1 MAFVE
6 VRNISR
12 RFSDFAIDDVSFEIE
27 KGDILTLMGESG
39 SGKTSILR
47 MVSGLDMQ
55 DSGEIIIAGRNVTGM
70 QAGKRNVGLIFQ
82 DLALFPHMNAYDN
95 IAYGLRAKRYRESV
109 IEDKVEEISKTL
121 RISGLLKKYPG
132 TISGGEKQ
140 RVAMARSLVMSP
152 DILLMDEPMSSL
164 DPGLRNDIMVEI
176 KSISRK
182 LGQTIIYVTHDVNEG
197 LFLGDSVVFIANGRV
212 VRKGKP
218 EEIWENPESEGL
230 ARFLGYNVLT
240 INEEKIAV
248 RSEDIEIS
256 ENGNISGTLLGYG
269 YEGKGYRI
277 KVDMENGEKIEIRS
291 RELHPDVI
299 KGIGTQ
305 IKFRLNVSG
314 EKFNGR
320 KIT

>member
-6 VRNISR
+6 IRNISR
-12 RFSDFAIDDVSFEIE
+12 RYSDFAIDNVSFEIE

-55 DSGEIIIAGRNVTGM
+55 DSGEIIISGRNVTGI

-82 DLALFPHMNAYDN
+82 DLALFPHMTAYDN

-109 IEDKVEEISKTL
+109 IQDKVQEISKTL
-121 RISGLLKKYPG
+121 RISSLLKKYPG

-140 RVAMARSLVMSP
+140 RVAMARSLVTSP

-230 ARFLGYNVLT
+230 ARFLGYNILT

-248 RSEDIEIS
+248 RPEDIEIS
-256 ENGNISGTLLGYG
+256 GNGNISGTLLGYG

-277 KVDMENGEKIEIRS
+277 KVELENGEKIEMHAK
-291 RELHPDVI
+291 ELPPDVI
-299 KGIGTQ
+299 EGIGTQ
-305 IKFRLNVSG
+305 MRFRLGVSS
-314 EKFNGR
+314 KTNHLFPP
-320 KIT
+320 

>member
-1 MAFVE
+1 

-12 RFSDFAIDDVSFEIE
+12 IFSDFAIDDVSFEIE

-109 IEDKVEEISKTL
+109 IWDKVEEISKTL
-121 RISGLLKKYPG
+121 RISSLLKKYPG

-240 INEEKIAV
+240 MNEQKIAV
-248 RSEDIEIS
+248 RPEDIEIY

-277 KVDMENGEKIEIRS
+277 KVELENGERIEIRS

-299 KGIGTQ
+299 KGIGMQ
-305 IKFRLNVSG
+305 IKLRLNVSG
-314 EKFNGR
+314 VKSTVR
-320 KIT
+320 KITS